1 MHVNLKRRREFKR
14 KERYGMKFKSLH
26 LYNWLSHKDSMMPLD
41 TLSCFRG
48 ENGAGKSSVEQAIE
62 MLLTGRSASTDD
74 KGTGSRDLIRRGT
87 EKSAITAEI
96 EDGGRLIKMR
106 CSVTEKSGR
115 TVTIKDPA
123 DESWTVS
130 DYLAGLAMKREVLDC
145 LCNGRYALDM
155 DDARLKKFLAGIIL
169 PTSVVWDDWVEGA
182 VNQCGLQV
190 DWSLKA
196 FDVIVLAYDQAYNER
211 KAINRTLKDWR
222 EPDPVAVQEMDPQ
235 SIRSRLNER
244 QDQRTKLALQRQKVL
259 DGWQRANDARGKL
272 AGKVQGLEF
281 KIATEQERRAVVAKE
296 LLSAKALK
304 EAEKLAAG
312 AEKGKKLEA
321 EMQQNAGALAE
332 VRRTLAKLNDL
343 GEAGVCPTCSQAIT
357 PEVFAVIEVPIAEKC
372 EFLTDQALDLQ
383 DARKLLGD
391 YEGAERVLAA
401 HAQAVKNLAL
411 VDEHIA
417 GVEKDIAELKAEI
430 AENQETAQPDTT
442 DVDLQIADLD
452 SRIEKGNAA
461 LTAAIQADDARKAY
475 AQALDAKARLDAK
488 QGLLERLVEYFGAK
502 GIQAKLL
509 DEHVGGFERSMNK
522 VLATWGYAC
531 HLQFDPFAFSL
542 SFAGK
547 DAVYNLRTI
556 SKSQKHAFS
565 IAFQVALA
573 KVSGFGFVVIDE
585 ADMFLDANR
594 GQMYRALMGAG
605 LDQVIVLQSDLR
617 REIPKAANS
626 VFYLLT
632 LDRSGDVPVTKVERL
647 T

>member
-1 MHVNLKRRREFKR
+1 
-14 KERYGMKFKSLH
+14 MKFKSLH
-26 LYNWLSHKDSMMPLD
+26 LYNWLSHQDSMMPLD

-48 ENGAGKSSVEQAIE
+48 QNGAGKSSIEQAIE

-74 KGTGSRDLIRRGT
+74 KGTGSRDLIRRGA

-115 TVTIKDPA
+115 TVIIKDPA
-123 DESWTVS
+123 DESWTGS
-130 DYLAGLAMKREVLDC
+130 DYLAMLAMKREVLDC

-196 FDVIVLAYDQAYNER
+196 FDVIALAYDQAYKER
-211 KAINRTLKDWR
+211 TAINRKLKDWR
-222 EPDPVAVQEMDPQ
+222 EPEPVAVQEMDPQ
-235 SIRSRLNER
+235 AIRSRLNER
-244 QDQRTKLALQRQKVL
+244 QDQRTKLALARQRKV

-272 AGKVQGLEF
+272 AGKLPILED
-281 KIATEQERRAVVAKE
+281 KLKTEQERRAVVAKE

-321 EMQQNAGALAE
+321 GIQENAGALAE
-332 VRRTLAKLNDL
+332 VRRTLAKLNDV
-343 GEAGVCPTCSQAIT
+343 GDAGVCPTCTQPVTDAEFENITAPIIKQQDFLLGQERDWQA
-357 PEVFAVIEVPIAEKC
+357 
-372 EFLTDQALDLQ
+372 
-383 DARKLLGD
+383 ARKLLGD

-417 GVEKDIAELKAEI
+417 GVEKDILELKAEI

-475 AQALDAKARLDAK
+475 AQALDTKARLDAK
-488 QGLLERLVEYFGAK
+488 QALLERLVEYFGAK

-509 DEHVGGFERSMNK
+509 DEHVGGFEGSMNK

-547 DAVYNLRTI
+547 DEVYNLRTI

-573 KVSGFGFVVIDE
+573 KVSGFGFVIVDE

-605 LDQVIVLQSDLR
+605 LDQVVVLQSDTR
-617 REIPKAANS
+617 REIPKRKDGTPIPEAI
-626 VFYLLT
+626 FYMLT
-632 LDRSGDVPVTKVERL
+632 LDKSGDVPVTKVERL